1 MCVSDG
7 DELNVWSSFLEPDPL
22 QRGLVQDLAV
32 LL

>member
-1 MCVSDG
+1 MCVSGG
-7 DELNVWSSFLEPDPL
+7 DELNVWRSVLEPAPL